1 MKRILL
7 IIFTIVALNSLYSQ
21 EITHTFSFNRTE
33 KSISLTIKNETAKIM
48 QVDNG
53 RQTNPNIVC
62 YVYKNNSE
70 KFYDWYSLANKGK
83 YIELKPY
90 EKFQI
95 KIDMSRYLNK
105 IEGDS
110 IEFEIFLAYITE
122 SNLKAT
128 YTRKA
133 YKYAL

>member
-7 IIFTIVALNSLYSQ
+7 IIFAIITLNSLYAQ

-33 KSISLTIKNETAKIM
+33 KSISLTIKNETAKKM

-53 RQTNPNIVC
+53 EQSNANIVC
-62 YVYKNNSE
+62 NVYNNNSRIS
-70 KFYDWYSLANKGK
+70 YTWYSLADKGK

-90 EKFQI
+90 EKVQI
-95 KIDMSRYLNK
+95 KIDMSRHLNK

-110 IEFEIFLAYITE
+110 IRFEIFLSYITE
-122 SNLKAT
+122 SNLKTT

>member
-33 KSISLTIKNETAKIM
+33 KSISLTIKNETSKIM

-53 RQTNPNIVC
+53 EQPNANIVC
-62 YVYKNNSE
+62 HIYNNDSRTFYK
-70 KFYDWYSLANKGK
+70 WYSLADKGK

-95 KIDMSRYLNK
+95 KIDMSRPLNE
-105 IEGDS
+105 INAVS
-110 IEFEIFLAYITE
+110 IKFDIYLAYITE
-122 SNLKAT
+122 SNLKRT
-128 YTRKA
+128 YTKKT
-133 YKYAL
+133 YNYTL